1 MSRGV
6 RGFSANPRPEPQAE
20 AAREAPTLNLE
31 ELEEETFEERCG
43 DDSDVLMML
52 FVFFFWM
59 LSVSFCVKLCYRSC
73 WLNSLELVGRSHGR
87 SSLLE

>member
-52 FVFFFWM
+52 FDFFFGCSPY
-59 LSVSFCVKLCYRSC
+59 LFV
-73 WLNSLELVGRSHGR
+73 
-87 SSLLE
+87 